1 MIPFCSQPFMVFAS
15 CAKIEALNALAVAI
29 MPSTPAS
36 AGFQQPAE
44 WEPHR
49 ACWLAFPSHVELW
62 EENLPVVQA
71 EFVELCRA
79 IADVNPL
86 TGEARGEQLEIL
98 VLDQAGQAI
107 ASERLAGIPARF
119 HIVPFG
125 DIWLRDTGPIFL
137 TNRCDDL
144 ATVRFGFNGWG
155 EKYLL
160 PGDEQ
165 VGLQIAKGTGYPE
178 FTVAAILEG
187 GALEVDGAGTCLT
200 TRQCLL
206 NPNRNPNLS
215 EEEVE
220 QVLQEALGVTKIL
233 WLQSGLLNDHTD
245 GHIDTLARFVAP
257 GVVMCMLPE
266 SPDDPN
272 FAALQN
278 IAADLVQFTDA
289 QSRPLQVLTVPSP
302 GIVRDQEGEIMPASY
317 MNFYIGN
324 RTVVVP
330 TYGCETDQ
338 AAVAAIAKCFPTR
351 RTVGCSAKAIL
362 AGGGAFHC
370 ITQQEPFLPQ
380 TS

>member
-1 MIPFCSQPFMVFAS
+1 M
-15 CAKIEALNALAVAI
+15 L
-29 MPSTPAS
+29 STPAS

-44 WEPHR
+44 WESHR

-62 EENLPVVQA
+62 EENLPPVQA

-79 IADVNPL
+79 IADIDPL

-98 VLDQAGQAI
+98 VLDRAGQAI
-107 ASERLAGIPARF
+107 AAQQLAGIPARF

-137 TNRCDDL
+137 TNHCNAL

-160 PGDEQ
+160 SGDEQ
-165 VGLQIAKGTGYPE
+165 VGLQIAKSTGYPE
-178 FTVAAILEG
+178 FTVAAIAEG

-220 QVLQEALGVTKIL
+220 QVLREALGVTKIL

-245 GHIDTLARFVAP
+245 GHIDTLVRFVAP
-257 GVVMCMLPE
+257 GVVMCMVPE
-266 SPDDPN
+266 SSDDPN
-272 FAALQN
+272 FASLQE
-278 IAADLVQFTDA
+278 IAADLSQFTDA

-330 TYGCETDQ
+330 TYGCATDQ

-370 ITQQEPFLPQ
+370 ITQQEPLLP
-380 TS
+380 